1 MSSDEQTDS
10 FFGKVLRFGIV
21 GVLTALLHYGV
32 LYIGVEVADL
42 HATISSSLGFVVAVI
57 FNYLMHY
64 NWTFGEP
71 APHGRT
77 LRRYLV
83 MISCGFVI
91 NAAVMFASDQWWSLH
106 YLLAQALALVVVVLW
121 NFVVSNTWVFRR

>member
-1 MSSDEQTDS
+1 VSASVS
-10 FFGKVLRFGIV
+10 FIQKTMRFGVV
-21 GVLTALLHYGV
+21 GVLTAVLHYGL
-32 LYIGVEVADL
+32 LYLGVAWL
-42 HATISSSLGFVVAVI
+42 HLNATLASSLGFIIAVI

-83 MISCGFVI
+83 MIGCGFLI
-91 NAAVMFASDQWWSLH
+91 NAASMYLSEQVLGMH
-106 YLLAQALALVVVVLW
+106 YLLAQALAMVAVVLW
-121 NFVVSNTWVFRR
+121 NFVLSNSWVFRR

>member
-1 MSSDEQTDS
+1 MSSGEQLDT
-10 FFGKVLRFGIV
+10 FFGKVMRFGVV
-21 GVLTALLHYGV
+21 GVLTAVLHYGV
-32 LYIGVEVADL
+32 LYLGVELADL
-42 HATISSSLGFVVAVI
+42 RATISSSLGFVMAVI

-64 NWTFGEP
+64 SWTFGEP

-83 MISCGFVI
+83 MIICGFVI
-91 NAAVMFASDQWWSLH
+91 NAGIMYASEQWWSMQ
-106 YLLAQALALVVVVLW
+106 YLLAQAVALVVVVLW